1 MREFLGLCMPARVH
15 HRVLTFQRT
24 VFLSVYLLINTGFHL
39 IDRSLLYTRRLFG
52 WFLKRMS
59 SFCPLAVIHIRRYFR
74 YTSFRDDI
82 HALGIC
88 SLTFELAS
96 DALQML
102 FAAFSSVQ
110 LRNRKAIAMKSNE
123 RARCCLI
130 VPASVDVAFLVAG
143 RIVAICLGL
152 LALVV
157 GIVLSS
163 IPWVDYLI
171 LRVSTE
177 VAWARE
183 DNSFASFV
191 TSMKNS
197 IIE

>member
-1 MREFLGLCMPARVH
+1 MFFNLRV
-15 HRVLTFQRT
+15 
-24 VFLSVYLLINTGFHL
+24 
-39 IDRSLLYTRRLFG
+39 
-52 WFLKRMS
+52 
-59 SFCPLAVIHIRRYFR
+59 SF
-74 YTSFRDDI
+74 
-82 HALGIC
+82 
-88 SLTFELAS
+88 S
-96 DALQML
+96 DAPQML

-123 RARCCLI
+123 RARCCLT

-183 DNSFASFV
+183 DNSFAPFV
-191 TSMKNS
+191 TFMKNS
-197 IIE
+197 IIEFRYRHSRVLRSRPSSRTRDAHV